1 MKHNKGRALSW
12 LFSVTGK
19 KKLLILLLAVLQAV
33 QGTTSVFYALFLK
46 NIVNAATDHS
56 SEVFWK
62 WIIFIAV
69 LICFQ
74 ISLSALIRW
83 LKELSNSIFE
93 NLFKQQLLKQLLR
106 KDYLRINA
114 IHSGEWMNRLTND
127 AVVIANNCVEIFPG
141 LTGMAVKLIAALVM
155 VFVLEPTFACI
166 LIPIGVVLVLLSL
179 VFRKTLKIRHKEVQA
194 SDGMLRV
201 FLQERIVNMLM
212 IRSFAAEEQTSLSA
226 ENKMA
231 DHKETRMRRTRLS
244 NLCNFG
250 FGAVM
255 NGLYLL
261 GIGWCG
267 YGILVGTISFG
278 TLTAVTQLIA
288 QIQIPLANITGFVP
302 KYYSMTASA
311 ERLMEVD
318 RISEDESQA
327 MRLDEIHALYEE
339 MESFGLTD
347 GSFAY
352 YPMAEKISD
361 ISKKNMPLVFQN
373 VSITIRKG
381 EFVAFM
387 GQSGCGKTT
396 LLKLLMCV
404 YEMDAGIRFYTD
416 SCHKKHDL
424 TAVHRRLFAYVPQGN
439 ALMNGTI
446 AEIVS
451 FSDSK
456 SDSKRIRE
464 ALRIACADGFVD
476 ELEAGVDTVLGERGA
491 GLSEGQMQR
500 IAIAR
505 ALYSGSPILLLDE
518 ASSALDM
525 ETETRLLKKLRELKD
540 ITVIIVTHRP
550 AALSICDRVIQF
562 TEDGMVEV

>member
-179 VFRKTLKIRHKEVQA
+179 VFRKALKIRHKEVQA

-212 IRSFAAEEQTSLSA
+212 IRSFAAEEQTRLSA
-226 ENKMA
+226 ENKMTE
-231 DHKETRMRRTRLS
+231 HKETRMRRTRLS

-267 YGILVGTISFG
+267 YGILVGTINFG

-361 ISKKNMPLVFQN
+361 ISKKNMSLVFQN

-381 EFVAFM
+381 EFVAFT

-404 YEMDAGIRFYTD
+404 YGMDAGIRFYTD